1 MAHNTFCLLTYLL
14 TYLVLVDSPGG
25 ALASG
30 QCAVKDVAADIRSGQ
45 SNVGEQ
51 GPASLPPSVGDISN
65 YFQPDAGHVILTRVR
80 HDGTPLPGPR

>member
-1 MAHNTFCLLTYLL
+1 LLL
-14 TYLVLVDSPGG
+14 DSPGG

-30 QCAVKDVAADIRSGQ
+30 QCAVNDVVADFRSGQ
-45 SNVGEQ
+45 SSVGEQ
-51 GPASLPPSVGDISN
+51 DPASRPPSVGDISN